1 MFQRERAQEGDE
13 FADKEKFVTEAYKEQ
28 LAAIRKAEEEE
39 KTKAGKCHNVF
50 PYIPLTQTVSELAK
64 KQKPSTTGMA
74 HFYQTLLQQSN
85 EKHAAAVAAVSKPLK
100 SLGGP
105 NFAIRKPDDLV
116 PPVAEQASDLELAQV
131 AQAQGK
137 HVELNDD
144 NQIIDKR
151 DLLSAG
157 LNLSG
162 KNTRDLASLRK
173 SRTAATKDQPAVIH
187 TAVGAAASRREIE
200 QRRRRELEI
209 QVAEE
214 EARQVKTAQQAEAEA
229 RERQVKRR
237 NDDHAV
243 QSALDRYRE
252 RKRRKLESGQGDQ
265 GVPIE

>member
-1 MFQRERAQEGDE
+1 
-13 FADKEKFVTEAYKEQ
+13 
-28 LAAIRKAEEEE
+28 
-39 KTKAGKCHNVF
+39 
-50 PYIPLTQTVSELAK
+50 
-64 KQKPSTTGMA
+64 MA

-85 EKHAAAVAAVSKPLK
+85 EKHAAAVAAVSKPL
-100 SLGGP
+100 SGP
-105 NFAIRKPDDLV
+105 NLAIRNPGDLA
-116 PPVAEQASDLELAQV
+116 PPAAEKSSDLELARV

-137 HVELNDD
+137 HVELNDE

-151 DLLSAG
+151 DLLTAG

-173 SRTAATKDQPAVIH
+173 SRTAATKDQPAIIH
-187 TAVGAAASRREIE
+187 TAVGAAASRREID
-200 QRRRRELEI
+200 QRRRCELEK

-214 EARQVKTAQQAEAEA
+214 EVRQVKTAQQAEAEA

-237 NDDHAV
+237 NDDQAV

-265 GVPIE
+265 EVLIE

>member
-1 MFQRERAQEGDE
+1 M
-13 FADKEKFVTEAYKEQ
+13 V
-28 LAAIRKAEEEE
+28 
-39 KTKAGKCHNVF
+39 
-50 PYIPLTQTVSELAK
+50 
-64 KQKPSTTGMA
+64 

-85 EKHAAAVAAVSKPLK
+85 EKHAATVAAVSKPLE
-100 SLGGP
+100 SLSSP
-105 NFAIRKPDDLV
+105 NFAIRRPDDLA
-116 PPVAEQASDLELAQV
+116 PPGVEKSSDLELARV

-137 HVELNDD
+137 HVQLNDD

-151 DLLSAG
+151 ELLSAG

-173 SRTAATKDQPAVIH
+173 SRTPATKDQSSVIH

-200 QRRRRELEI
+200 QRRRRELER

-214 EARQVKTAQQAEAEA
+214 ERQVQAAQKAEVEA
-229 RERQVKRR
+229 REQQVKRR

-252 RKRRKLESGQGDQ
+252 RKRRKLEPSEGTSEA
-265 GVPIE
+265 PSE

>member
-1 MFQRERAQEGDE
+1 M
-13 FADKEKFVTEAYKEQ
+13 V
-28 LAAIRKAEEEE
+28 
-39 KTKAGKCHNVF
+39 
-50 PYIPLTQTVSELAK
+50 
-64 KQKPSTTGMA
+64 

-85 EKHAAAVAAVSKPLK
+85 EKHAATVAAVSKPLE
-100 SLGGP
+100 SLSSP
-105 NFAIRKPDDLV
+105 NFAIRRPDDLA
-116 PPVAEQASDLELAQV
+116 PPGVEKSSDLELARV

-137 HVELNDD
+137 HVQLNDD

-151 DLLSAG
+151 ELLSAG

-173 SRTAATKDQPAVIH
+173 SRTPATKDQSSIIH

-200 QRRRRELEI
+200 QRRRRELER

-214 EARQVKTAQQAEAEA
+214 ERQVQAAQKAEVEA

-252 RKRRKLESGQGDQ
+252 RKRRKLEPSEGTSEA
-265 GVPIE
+265 PSE

>member
-1 MFQRERAQEGDE
+1 
-13 FADKEKFVTEAYKEQ
+13 
-28 LAAIRKAEEEE
+28 
-39 KTKAGKCHNVF
+39 
-50 PYIPLTQTVSELAK
+50 
-64 KQKPSTTGMA
+64 MA

-85 EKHAAAVAAVSKPLK
+85 EKHAAAVAAVSNPLK
-100 SLGGP
+100 SSGGP
-105 NFAIRKPDDLV
+105 NFAIRNPEDLS
-116 PPVAEQASDLELAQV
+116 PAAEKASDLELARV
-131 AQAQGK
+131 AQTQGK
-137 HVELNDD
+137 HVELNDE

-173 SRTAATKDQPAVIH
+173 PRTVDQPTFTH
-187 TAVGAAASRREIE
+187 TAVGAAASRREID
-200 QRRRRELEI
+200 QRRRRELER

-214 EARQVKTAQQAEAEA
+214 EVRQVKTAQQAEAEA

-237 NDDHAV
+237 NDDRAV

-265 GVPIE
+265 EVPIE